1 MKTSTRVTTGWTVI
15 FNADW
20 LSFRPSSR
28 SRQTRQIIWQNF
40 AGTIAVDTAG
50 ICVAAVGLLNLTLAA
65 FIHVASEMIF
75 ILNSARFLPS
85 SYRARK
91 CGDWPRSSFGEGRKG
106 GPAEQ

>member
-15 FNADW
+15 FECRLVEFPAK
-20 LSFRPSSR
+20 LLL
-28 SRQTRQIIWQNF
+28 SRQTRRIIWQNF

-85 SYRARK
+85 S
-91 CGDWPRSSFGEGRKG
+91 SSRRQAS
-106 GPAEQ
+106 PIRR